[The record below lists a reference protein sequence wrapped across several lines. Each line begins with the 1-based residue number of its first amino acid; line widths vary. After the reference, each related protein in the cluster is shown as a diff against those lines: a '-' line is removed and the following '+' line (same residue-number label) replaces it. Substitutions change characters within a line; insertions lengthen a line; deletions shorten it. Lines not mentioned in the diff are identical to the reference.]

1 MTRRKPRCR
10 AAATGHWTNWMQSY
24 EDTAKVLLETR
35 GMHSLYERFGFV
47 RFEAMKRLATG
58 SR

>member
-10 AAATGHWTNWMQSY
+10 ATATGHWTNWMQSY
-24 EDTAKVLLETR
+24 EDSDKVLLKTR
-35 GMHSLYERFGFV
+35 DMRSLYERFGFV
-47 RFEAMKRLATG
+47 RVEAMKRLATG

>member
-1 MTRRKPRCR
+1 
-10 AAATGHWTNWMQSY
+10 MQSY

-47 RFEAMKRLATG
+47 RVEAIKRLATG